1 MSGSTPGVRHTGG
14 QAGAPASG
22 HAATRTARHRHIVEV
37 LRRTPVR
44 SQVELVGLL
53 AADGYVVTQAT
64 LSRDLVE
71 LGAVKVRHGNG
82 LVYAVPGEGGDR
94 SPQAEFGAEL
104 LDARLHRLCE
114 ELLVSAESS
123 GNIVMLRTPPG
134 AAQFLAS
141 AIDHS
146 AVPAILGTIAGDDS
160 VLVVCRDPAG
170 GPDVAARFLAWA
182 GRTER

>member
-1 MSGSTPGVRHTGG
+1 MSGPVGNH
-14 QAGAPASG
+14 AG
-22 HAATRTARHRHIVEV
+22 TRTARHQQIVDV

-44 SQVELVGLL
+44 SQSELATLL
-53 AADGYVVTQAT
+53 AGDGYVVTQAT
-64 LSRDLVE
+64 LSRDLVD
-71 LGAVKVRHGNG
+71 LGAVKVRDGNG

-94 SPQAEFGAEL
+94 SPQAGLGTEL
-104 LDARLHRLCE
+104 FDARLHRLCE

-182 GRTER
+182 GRTGRSASPPSIAP

>member
-1 MSGSTPGVRHTGG
+1 VSGPVANH
-14 QAGAPASG
+14 AG
-22 HAATRTARHRHIVEV
+22 TRTARHQHIVEV
-37 LRRTPVR
+37 LRRTVVR
-44 SQVELVGLL
+44 SQSELATLL
-53 AADGYVVTQAT
+53 AGAGYVVTQAT
-64 LSRDLVE
+64 LSRDLVD
-71 LGAVKVRHGNG
+71 LGAVKVRDGNG
-82 LVYAVPGEGGDR
+82 LVYAVPGGDR
-94 SPQAEFGAEL
+94 SPQAGLGTEL

-182 GRTER
+182 GRSASTT